1 MPLLKDNNNFIFSHP
16 LGGVQKVKNGYEL
29 YIGHK
34 KISTLQQ
41 DIFPMQC
48 KIESM
53 SVKLD
58 GKSVESKFGETLEF
72 SKNFLVESKK
82 GARVNVIGYSK
93 KGVRSEDNLL
103 LSAADI
109 DKNYSL
115 DSKGKIFRVEVYE
128 GKNFCGMLNLKAK

>member
-1 MPLLKDNNNFIFSHP
+1 MKLAFFCTGSGAFLKFIY
-16 LGGVQKVKNGYEL
+16 KN
-29 YIGHK
+29 
-34 KISTLQQ
+34 
-41 DIFPMQC
+41 
-48 KIESM
+48 
-53 SVKLD
+53 
-58 GKSVESKFGETLEF
+58 LEI
-72 SKNFLVESKK
+72 LVESKK